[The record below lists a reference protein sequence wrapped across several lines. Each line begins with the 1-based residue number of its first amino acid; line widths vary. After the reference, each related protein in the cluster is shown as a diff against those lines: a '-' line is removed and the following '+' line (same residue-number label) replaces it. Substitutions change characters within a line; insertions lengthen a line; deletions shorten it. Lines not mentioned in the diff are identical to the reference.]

1 MPDPRHARGAAAEH
15 AARAHLEAHGLVT
28 LYANF
33 RTRAGELDL
42 VMRDGRTLVVVEVR
56 CRTSTRFG
64 GALGSVAGRKARRI
78 AAAAGLLLRCRPE
91 LAQWPMRFD
100 VVAVT
105 PEPAGA
111 HACEWVRDAFRC

>member
-1 MPDPRHARGAAAEH
+1 MPDPRHARGEAAER

-42 VMRDGRTLVVVEVR
+42 VMRDQRALVVVEVR
-56 CRTSTRFG
+56 CRASARFG
-64 GALGSVAGRKARRI
+64 GALGSVAGRKERRI
-78 AAAAGLLLRCRPE
+78 AAAAGLLLRFRPE
-91 LAQWPMRFD
+91 LARWPMRFD

-105 PEPAGA
+105 PRPEGVL
-111 HACEWVRDAFRC
+111 ACEWIRDAFRC